1 MSGKNKL
8 DTKEPTQLKL
18 INLNEIIKPLW
29 IKLSTNDFLSLIKD
43 VVNNLDNKNYRTTI
57 NNNKYDLKN
66 AEQFLLDKVTKK
78 NLIEP
83 KVIELT
89 RGKSSRGKNKTLD
102 ILQFTAM

>member
-66 AEQFLLDKVTKK
+66 AEQFLLEKVTKK

>member
-66 AEQFLLDKVTKK
+66 AEQFLLEKVTKK

-89 RGKSSRGKNKTLD
+89 R
-102 ILQFTAM
+102 A